1 MGADRPKSTAPDLAT
16 GTALGRPD
24 PGRGAL
30 IRWTSRARS
39 IADLEHELA
48 RMWAADAA
56 PAAGTMGAMG
66 AIGAMG
72 GTGEEAH
79 VQARTSVLSLVVV
92 ARHPEIGQRAAA
104 TISRLSGRHP
114 SRTIILSPAD
124 PDGPRWVDAQL
135 QAVCMVPHD
144 GGHQTCTEIIYLTA
158 GGDTGRHLDSLVS
171 PLLIHDLPVATWWP
185 GDVPFAAGQTFDLIE
200 MSDRFIVDGS
210 TWSGSGRDRLQHLAD
225 ICGPQLTVCDF
236 GLMRQSRWREAIA
249 STFDVPAYLP
259 YLRSVRRIAVTYG
272 THDETGDPESTN
284 IVKPVYHVA
293 WLASRLGMRLV
304 RPLHPVARRPSRS
317 PGGSRGSRGSGGSGG
332 SAAGRQRPH
341 PVPGGFDA
349 RLRMG
354 QSDVDVVLRPRLTT
368 MRGGT
373 TLRVEV
379 LCERRGSE
387 LRADVTA
394 EAETVHVRVW
404 QDGVDAMERRYYS
417 PRRTDVDLLAE
428 TIERTG
434 PDPVATA
441 AIRMAGELVASDDKE
456 NRR

>member
-1 MGADRPKSTAPDLAT
+1 MGGDGKVSTAPDLAT

-24 PGRGAL
+24 PGRAAL

-39 IADLEHELA
+39 IADLERELA
-48 RMWAADAA
+48 RMWAADADS
-56 PAAGTMGAMG
+56 AANAMG
-66 AIGAMG
+66 AAGGMG
-72 GTGEEAH
+72 RRDEEAH
-79 VQARTSVLSLVVV
+79 VQARTSVLNLMVV

-185 GDVPFAAGQTFDLIE
+185 GDVPFSARQTFDLIE

-284 IVKPVYHVA
+284 IVKPVYHAA
-293 WLASRLGMRLV
+293 WLASRLGMRV
-304 RPLHPVARRPSRS
+304 ARPLRPVARRPGR
-317 PGGSRGSRGSGGSGG
+317 PKGGSGG
-332 SAAGRQRPH
+332 QGHGRGGSH
-341 PVPGGFDA
+341 PVAGGFDG

-354 QSDVDVVLRPRLTT
+354 QSDVDVVLRPRLST
-368 MRGGT
+368 MPGGT

-404 QDGVDAMERRYYS
+404 QDGVEAMERRYYS

-441 AIRMAGELVASDDKE
+441 AIRMAGALVASDHEE